1 MSFTVTIRPSG
12 HQLEVEDDESVLD
25 AALRQGFALPY
36 GCRNG
41 GCGSCM
47 GKLLQ
52 GEVDYG
58 PMRPRA
64 LGEADE
70 AAGKAL
76 FCQAFAMSDLE
87 IEVPEIGAV
96 KDIVVKTLP
105 ARVVEMT
112 RLNHDVMELRLKLP
126 AIERLQFLAG
136 QYIDILLKDGR
147 RRSFSLANP
156 PHRDDTLELHV
167 RHVPDGFFTGQV
179 FTTMQP
185 KALVRIE
192 GPLGT
197 FFLREDSSRPILMM
211 AGGTGYAPLQAMLEH
226 AFAEGIERP
235 IHLFWG
241 ARHREDLYRDEQL
254 RAWATEHA
262 TLSYTPVLSE
272 AQDDPDWHGERGWVH
287 DALLRSYPDLSA
299 YDVYMSGPPPMIE
312 AGKQAFAAHGLPD
325 EQLFFD
331 SFEFAEDA
339 VEPA

>member
-41 GCGSCM
+41 GCGSCK
-47 GKLLQ
+47 GTLLR

-64 LGEADE
+64 LSEADQ

-136 QYIDILLKDGR
+136 QYVDILLKDGR

-156 PHRDDTLELHV
+156 PHRDETLELHV

-197 FFLREDSSRPILMM
+197 FFLREDSDRPILMM

-226 AFAEGIERP
+226 AFAEGVERP

-241 ARHREDLYRDEQL
+241 ARRREDLYRDEQL
-254 RAWATEHA
+254 RAWAAEHA
-262 TLSYTPVLSE
+262 NLRYTPVLSE
-272 AQDDPDWHGERGWVH
+272 ADDDPDWDGERGWVH
-287 DALLRSYPDLSA
+287 DALLRAYPELSG
-299 YDVYMSGPPPMIE
+299 YEVYMSGPPPMVE
-312 AGKQAFAAHGLPD
+312 AAKPVFAEHGLPD
-325 EQLFFD
+325 EQLFCD
-331 SFEFAEDA
+331 SFEFAEDS
-339 VEPA
+339 VESA

>member
-12 HQLEVEDDESVLD
+12 HEFDVEDDESVLE

-47 GKLLQ
+47 GDLLS

-58 PMRPRA
+58 PKLPRA
-64 LGEADE
+64 ISEADL

-87 IEVPEIGAV
+87 IGVPEIGAA

-105 ARVVEMT
+105 TRVVQMT

-126 AIERLQFLAG
+126 ATERLQFLAG

-147 RRSFSLANP
+147 RRSFSIANP
-156 PHRDDTLELHV
+156 PHRDEALELHV
-167 RHVPDGFFTGQV
+167 RHVPGGFFTGLV
-179 FTTMQP
+179 FNSMQP
-185 KALVRIE
+185 KALLRIE

-197 FFLREDSSRPILMM
+197 FFLREDSERPVLMV
-211 AGGTGYAPLQAMLEH
+211 AGGTGFAPLQGMLEH
-226 AFAEGIERP
+226 AFAQGVKRP

-241 ARHREDLYRDEQL
+241 ARCREDLYRHEQL
-254 RAWATEHA
+254 LAWCEEHPN
-262 TLSYTPVLSE
+262 LRYTPVLSAAE
-272 AQDDPDWHGERGWVH
+272 DDADWNGERGWVH
-287 DALLRSYPDLSA
+287 DALLRTYPELAA
-299 YDVYMSGPPPMIE
+299 YDLYMSGPPPMIE
-312 AGKQAFAAHGLPD
+312 AAKPAFAAHGLPSD
-325 EQLFFD
+325 RLFFD
-331 SFEFAEDA
+331 SFEFAEEA
-339 VEPA
+339 VEQA

>member
-12 HQLEVEDDESVLD
+12 HQLEIEDDESVLD

-58 PMRPRA
+58 PKRPRA
-64 LGEADE
+64 LGEEDE

-87 IEVPEIGAV
+87 IEVPEIGAA

-156 PHRDDTLELHV
+156 PHRDETLELHV
-167 RHVPDGFFTGQV
+167 RHVPEGFFTGQV

-211 AGGTGYAPLQAMLEH
+211 AGGTGYAPLQGMLEH
-226 AFAEGIERP
+226 AFAEGVDRP

-241 ARHREDLYRDEQL
+241 ARRHEDLYRDEQL
-254 RAWATEHA
+254 RAWCAEHPNL
-262 TLSYTPVLSE
+262 TYTPVLSE
-272 AQDDPDWHGERGWVH
+272 AEDDPEWGGEHGWVH
-287 DALLRSYPDLSA
+287 DAVLRAYPDLSGF
-299 YDVYMSGPPPMIE
+299 DVYMSGPPPMVE
-312 AGKQAFAAHGLPD
+312 AAKRTFIAHGLP
-325 EQLFFD
+325 EGQLFFD
-331 SFEFAEDA
+331 SFEFAEDVA
-339 VEPA
+339 APA

>member
-1 MSFTVTIRPSG
+1 MSFTVTILPSG
-12 HQLEVEDDESVLD
+12 HQMEVEDDESVLD
-25 AALRQGFALPY
+25 AALRQGYALPY

-47 GKLLQ
+47 GKLIT

-64 LGEADE
+64 LSEEDE

-76 FCQAFAMSDLE
+76 FCQAYAMTDLE

-105 ARVVEMT
+105 ARVVEMN

-136 QYIDILLKDGR
+136 QYIDILLRDGR

-156 PHRDDTLELHV
+156 PHRDETLELHV
-167 RHVPDGFFTGQV
+167 RHVPGGSFTTQV
-179 FTTMQP
+179 FETMKP

-197 FFLREDSSRPILMM
+197 FFLREDSDRPILMM
-211 AGGTGYAPLQAMLEH
+211 AGGTGFAPLQGMLEH
-226 AFAEGIERP
+226 VFAQAIDRP
-235 IHLFWG
+235 IHLYWG
-241 ARHREDLYRDEQL
+241 TRSREDLYRDEQV
-254 RAWATEHA
+254 RAWCAEH
-262 TLSYTPVLSE
+262 TQLRYTPVLSE
-272 AQDDPDWHGERGWVH
+272 ALDDTTWEGERGWVH
-287 DALLRSYPDLSA
+287 ETLLRDYPDLSA
-299 YDVYMSGPPPMIE
+299 HDVYMSGPPPMI
-312 AGKQAFAAHGLPD
+312 AAARPLFLAHGLP
-325 EQLFFD
+325 ETQLFFD

-339 VEPA
+339 VE

>member
-12 HQLEVEDDESVLD
+12 HQLEIGDDESVLD

-58 PMRPRA
+58 PKRPRA
-64 LGEADE
+64 LSEEDE

-87 IEVPEIGAV
+87 IEVPEIGAA

-105 ARVVEMT
+105 ARVVEMR

-156 PHRDDTLELHV
+156 PHRDETLELHV

-197 FFLREDSSRPILMM
+197 FFLREDSGRPILMM
-211 AGGTGYAPLQAMLEH
+211 AGGTGYAPLQGMLEH
-226 AFAEGIERP
+226 AFAEGIDRP
-235 IHLFWG
+235 IHVFWG
-241 ARHREDLYRDEQL
+241 ARRREDLYRDEQL
-254 RAWATEHA
+254 RAWCAEHA
-262 TLSYTPVLSE
+262 NLTYTPVLSE
-272 AQDDPDWHGERGWVH
+272 AGDDSAWDGEHGWVH
-287 DALLRSYPDLSA
+287 DAVLRAYPDLSRF
-299 YDVYMSGPPPMIE
+299 DVYMSGPPPMIE
-312 AGKQAFAAHGLPD
+312 AAKQSFIDHGLPD
-325 EQLFFD
+325 EQLYFD
-331 SFEFAEDA
+331 SFEFAEDTA
-339 VEPA
+339 APA

>member
-1 MSFTVTIRPSG
+1 MSFNVTIRPSG
-12 HQLEVEDDESVLD
+12 HELEVEDDESVLD

-47 GKLLQ
+47 GKLLR

-58 PMRPRA
+58 PKRPRA
-64 LGEADE
+64 LSEEDE

-76 FCQAFAMSDLE
+76 FCQAFPVTDLE
-87 IEVPEIGAV
+87 IEVPEIGAA

-167 RHVPDGFFTGQV
+167 RHVPEGFFTGQV
-179 FTTMQP
+179 FTTMKP

-197 FFLREDSSRPILMM
+197 FFLREDSTRPILMM
-211 AGGTGYAPLQAMLEH
+211 AGGTGFAPLQGMLEH
-226 AFAEGIERP
+226 AFTEGIERP

-241 ARHREDLYRDEQL
+241 SRLREDLYRDARVQQWC
-254 RAWATEHA
+254 AEHSN
-262 TLSYTPVLSE
+262 LSYTAVLSE
-272 AQDDPDWHGERGWVH
+272 AGDEEEWGGERGWVH
-287 DALLRSYPDLSA
+287 DAVLRAYPDLSGF
-299 YDVYMSGPPPMIE
+299 DVYMSGPPPMID
-312 AGKQAFAAHGLPD
+312 AAKSAFAAHGLPD
-325 EQLFFD
+325 DQLFFD
-331 SFEFAEDA
+331 SFEYAEDSTPEA
-339 VEPA
+339 